1 MHVLKKFSMCR
12 SNYRGNRPKNEY
24 MNKPKTMKTR
34 QQFNKPTVTPLKSV
48 PAQQPIAPLT
58 KQLYGL
64 VQSWLQNDPQC
75 RIRLSA
81 RDVPIERD
89 DGVTAIL
96 YSKEVIEI
104 VDAFLRYWKMPTK
117 DSVVNIAKE
126 MMPCE
131 PCSAYPVSD
140 QQAQADDSDGPNPV
154 KMAEDR
160 VEKAED
166 SACSEL
172 PQAPADYTPKRKYGR
187 PSSNRSEAEA
197 LAKPTAHSRYGTE
210 QMVKLVKESPVL
222 AKVVA
227 EECRT
232 LNGAAEKHMAPAQ
245 QKKDQTKDP
254 AKKDDIAIV
263 SRTAQTVL
271 VSLNNNLHPDD
282 HAAFWTE
289 IAEFARNQTELS
301 KPENR

>member
-1 MHVLKKFSMCR
+1 MQPLKKVSEFC
-12 SNYRGNRPKNEY
+12 SNELGKPQKIKI
-24 MNKPKTMKTR
+24 MSKPKTTENR
-34 QQFNKPTVTPLKSV
+34 QRITKSTETPLKNAQ
-48 PAQQPIAPLT
+48 AQQPIAPLT

-75 RIRLSA
+75 RMRLSA
-81 RDVPIERD
+81 RDVPIET
-89 DGVTAIL
+89 DGGMTAIL

-104 VDAFLRYWKMPTK
+104 VDAFLRYSKMPTK
-117 DSVVNIAKE
+117 EPVLKIAKE
-126 MMPCE
+126 MMSCE

-140 QQAQADDSDGPNPV
+140 QQAQADDSDGPIPV
-154 KMAEDR
+154 MMAEHL

-187 PSSNRSEAEA
+187 PSGGRSEAEA
-197 LAKPTAHSRYGTE
+197 LAKPTAQCRYGAE
-210 QMVKLVKESPVL
+210 RMVKLGMESPEL
-222 AKVVA
+222 AKAVA
-227 EECRT
+227 QECRT
-232 LNGAAEKHMAPAQ
+232 IKEATQKYKAPVQ
-245 QKKDQTKDP
+245 QKNDL

-271 VSLNNNLHPDD
+271 ASLNCNLHADD
-282 HAAFWTE
+282 QAVFWTK

-301 KPENR
+301 KPEEP